1 VSGDDVARLC
11 IASHVTLGQRARESK
26 PSETSE
32 GEKAVRRRR
41 AILSSDATAISL
53 AVEGGTD
60 TLLFS
65 RLHSLILYP
74 RRPTARTRSGVAP
87 SDTTLESSLNLA
99 LVRHG

>member
-1 VSGDDVARLC
+1 MKARAVRARWSEAGTGVSGDDVARLC

-53 AVEGGTD
+53 AVEGGQ
-60 TLLFS
+60 
-65 RLHSLILYP
+65 
-74 RRPTARTRSGVAP
+74 AEQTRSF
-87 SDTTLESSLNLA
+87 SLDYT
-99 LVRHG
+99 R

>member
-1 VSGDDVARLC
+1 MSGDDVARLC

-53 AVEGGTD
+53 AVEGGQAEQTRSF
-60 TLLFS
+60 FS

-87 SDTTLESSLNLA
+87 
-99 LVRHG
+99 

>member
-1 VSGDDVARLC
+1 MSGDDVARLC

-53 AVEGGTD
+53 AVEGGQAEQTRS
-60 TLLFS
+60 FIS
-65 RLHSLILYP
+65 RLHSLNCTCAAQPHALAQASPP
-74 RRPTARTRSGVAP
+74 RTPPSNRRS
-87 SDTTLESSLNLA
+87 T
-99 LVRHG
+99 